1 MGTRA
6 LEGKVALVTG
16 GSRGIGRAIAERLG
30 RDGATVAVAY
40 ARDETA
46 AHDTVERIREGGGR
60 AFALRAELGR
70 HGDAASLWAAFDAE
84 SAKST
89 ESAKS
94 ARGTGSTGTPGNSEN
109 SGNPESAGDS
119 GSAPDGTV
127 DIIVNNAGIGSGSD
141 LAGLTEE
148 AFDEV
153 FAVNV
158 RAPFFVVR
166 EGLRRLRDGGR
177 IINISSGAARLAMP
191 GIIAYGATK
200 GALDTFTLNLAK
212 ELGPRG
218 ITANSVA
225 PGIID
230 TDVNADWL
238 RGDPQAEAH
247 AASVAALGRVGQPE
261 DVADIVAF
269 LASDDARWVT
279 GRVIDATGGSGL

>member
-1 MGTRA
+1 MSTITGVRR
-6 LEGKVALVTG
+6 LEGKIALVTG
-16 GSRGIGRAIAERLG
+16 ASRGIGRAIARRLG
-30 RDGATVAVAY
+30 RDGATVAVGY
-40 ARDETA
+40 ARDA
-46 AHDTVERIREGGGR
+46 ASADEVVEGIRKGGSQ
-60 AFALRAELGR
+60 AFPIHTELGR
-70 HGDAASLWAAFDAE
+70 RGDAEALWAAFDEQVGGYA
-84 SAKST
+84 
-89 ESAKS
+89 
-94 ARGTGSTGTPGNSEN
+94 P
-109 SGNPESAGDS
+109 AG
-119 GSAPDGTV
+119 GV
-127 DIIVNNAGIGSGSD
+127 DIIVNNAGIGRSTD
-141 LAGLTEE
+141 LASLTED

-158 RAPFFVVR
+158 RAPFFIVQH
-166 EGLRRLRDGGR
+166 GLKRLRDGGR

-191 GIIAYGATK
+191 EIVAYAATK

-238 RGDPQAEAH
+238 RGNPQAEAH
-247 AASVAALGRVGQPE
+247 AASLSALGRVGRPE
-261 DVADIVAF
+261 DIADIVAF

>member
-1 MGTRA
+1 MGTHA
-6 LEGKVALVTG
+6 LEGKTALVTG
-16 GSRGIGRAIAERLG
+16 GSRGIGRAIAQRLG

-40 ARDETA
+40 AREETA
-46 AHDTVERIREGGGR
+46 ADEVVERIRKDGGR
-60 AFALRAELGR
+60 AFPLHAELGR
-70 HGDAASLWAAFDAE
+70 HGDATALWAAFDAQVD
-84 SAKST
+84 AH
-89 ESAKS
+89 
-94 ARGTGSTGTPGNSEN
+94 
-109 SGNPESAGDS
+109 
-119 GSAPDGTV
+119 APNGGV
-127 DIIVNNAGIGSGSD
+127 DIIVNNAGIGRSSA
-141 LAGLTEE
+141 LASLTED
-148 AFDEV
+148 AFDAV

-158 RAPFFVVR
+158 RAPFFIVQQ
-166 EGLRRLRDGGR
+166 GLERLRDGGR

-191 GIIAYGATK
+191 EIIAYGATK

-230 TDVNADWL
+230 TDVNASWL
-238 RGDPQAEAH
+238 RGNPQAEAH
-247 AASVAALGRVGQPE
+247 AASLAALGRVGRPE